1 MINKE
6 SIISA
11 FTDRCTLLKWLKKVE
26 AALKDSVLDDVAVN
40 QISDTQIQLEFKF
53 ADGTSTLSPVLTLP
67 KGDKGDPGEPGKD
80 GLDGE
85 GIAATVEVGTVT
97 TGAPGSE
104 ASVTN
109 SGTDQRAILNFVI
122 PRGDPGSEGS
132 AGVGFDDATLMEFN
146 QSAEVILGTQGFT
159 AEGYTKVTAGAEI
172 FEIPSKMIIPVGGS
186 ESIIVDV
193 NDTGTAIEIHLE
205 AEILSKINRAL
216 LLPTSA
222 PASISL
228 AAVDTNNA
236 QTFITLGDE
245 LEIVGGVLRLADKLR
260 GTWVFNDVLSLDA
273 AFSVNL
279 DFTSNE
285 NDYIRMIIITTAAP
299 SPSLQN
305 TLCYSTSTS
314 SAGTAVY
321 AGGEWGN
328 TSNKTIQINTLY
340 ADMEMVVGN
349 AEAFLAWLQ
358 ANATKQ

>member
-40 QISDTQIQLEFKF
+40 QISETQVQLEFKF

-104 ASVTN
+104 ARVTN

-132 AGVGFDDATLMEFN
+132 AGAGFDDATLMEFN

-205 AEILSKINRAL
+205 AEILAKINRAL

-222 PASISL
+222 PASVSL
-228 AAVDTNNA
+228 VAVDTNNA
-236 QTFITLGDE
+236 QSMLTLGDG
-245 LEIVGGVLRLADKLR
+245 LSVSDGVISASGGGGTSESGTKLYRHRFTTARGFKYDAICNRAEAGRDTSAYVPAAYSSRYPSQMTLALYI
-260 GTWVFNDVLSLDA
+260 NDGLCVQA
-273 AFSVNL
+273 K
-279 DFTSNE
+279 E
-285 NDYIRMIIITTAAP
+285 NSDYILQFFYYNGTTISIAA
-299 SPSLQN
+299 
-305 TLCYSTSTS
+305 STGDMPEST
-314 SAGTAVY
+314 
-321 AGGEWGN
+321 GEVEV
-328 TSNKTIQINTLY
+328 IEL
-340 ADMEMVVGN
+340 
-349 AEAFLAWLQ
+349 
-358 ANATKQ
+358 